1 MDVGKYRTYGIIE
14 KMISNRKNAELVALT
29 EKFRVK
35 FSVIEGK
42 PHIDNRTTAKIR
54 RMFVRPAYKFR
65 YKYRDYVSFGIFSSK
80 IIREIIE
87 RDGYFFDENFI
98 NGMEDHDILLRL
110 SLLKIPYKII
120 NYGIG
125 LYYNSS
131 LGVSVARYL
140 RDTIN
145 FTYFSYKL
153 DRL

>member
-1 MDVGKYRTYGIIE
+1 M
-14 KMISNRKNAELVALT
+14 ALI

-98 NGMEDHDILLRL
+98 NASEDFDLSIRISKLKYKQVPIQFKIGIL
-110 SLLKIPYKII
+110 
-120 NYGIG
+120 IG
-125 LYYNSS
+125 KT
-131 LGVSVARYL
+131 LGVGRARELRNVAGYVL
-140 RDTIN
+140 IS
-145 FTYFSYKL
+145 FKIE
-153 DRL
+153 